1 VRPDGARAG
10 WVLELLLA
18 RHGQTDLN
26 IDERWQGR
34 LDLPLNATGRAQ
46 AEALA
51 QALPAGIEVIVASP
65 QRRARQTAEAVA
77 AARGLDIEFDAAFRE
92 RDFGVFEGLTAE
104 EAREQ
109 HPALWAANAA
119 YRWDLCPPGA
129 EATQAVV
136 DRVGAG
142 LAALV
147 RRHAGRRVLLVSHG
161 FVVRC
166 LRYQLD
172 GLPASA
178 FFDAPRIPNGGF
190 IARRLEGGAP
200 GVGSA

>member
-1 VRPDGARAG
+1 M
-10 WVLELLLA
+10 ELLLA

-51 QALPAGIEVIVASP
+51 AALPPGIEALVASP
-65 QRRARQTAEAVA
+65 QLRARQTAMAVA
-77 AARGLDIEFDAAFRE
+77 SARGLDIEFDALFRE
-92 RDFGVFEGLTAE
+92 RDFGVFEGLTAD
-104 EAREQ
+104 EARVQ

-119 YRWDLCPPGA
+119 YRWDLQPPGA
-129 EATQAVV
+129 EPTQAVV
-136 DRVGAG
+136 DRVAEG
-142 LAALV
+142 LQALQ

-166 LRYQLD
+166 LRYLID
-172 GLPASA
+172 GLSQQD
-178 FFDAPRIPNGGF
+178 FFAAERIPNGGY
-190 IARRLEGGAP
+190 IRRRWPADGAIQASP
-200 GVGSA
+200 GS

>member
-1 VRPDGARAG
+1 VPPDGARAG
-10 WVLELLLA
+10 AALELLLA

-65 QRRARQTAEAVA
+65 QRRACQTAEAVA
-77 AARGLDIEFDAAFRE
+77 AARGLGIEFDAAFRE
-92 RDFGVFEGLTAE
+92 RDFGVFEGLTSE
-104 EAREQ
+104 EARVQ

-136 DRVGAG
+136 DRVAAG
-142 LAALV
+142 LAALAQ
-147 RRHAGRRVLLVSHG
+147 RHAGRRVLLVSHG

-166 LRYQLD
+166 LRYLID
-172 GLPASA
+172 GLPAEA
-178 FFDAPRIPNGGF
+178 FFEAARIPNGGF
-190 IARRLEGGAP
+190 IERRLPLSVP
-200 GVGSA
+200 GR

>member
-1 VRPDGARAG
+1 MPIH
-10 WVLELLLA
+10 LFLA

-51 QALPAGIEVIVASP
+51 RALPAGIEAIVASP
-65 QRRARQTAEAVA
+65 QLRARQTAEAVA
-77 AARGLDIEFDAAFRE
+77 ALRGLAIEFDAAFRE
-92 RDFGVFEGLTAE
+92 RDFGVFEGLTSE

-129 EATQAVV
+129 ESTQAVV

-142 LAALV
+142 LAELA

-166 LRYQLD
+166 LRYRID
-172 GLPASA
+172 ALPAA
-178 FFDAPRIPNGGF
+178 EFFAAARIPNGGF
-190 IARRLEGGAP
+190 IERRLEDGGP
-200 GVGSA
+200 GG

>member
-1 VRPDGARAG
+1 MPID
-10 WVLELLLA
+10 LLLA

-51 QALPAGIEVIVASP
+51 QALPAGIGAIVASP
-65 QRRARQTAEAVA
+65 QQRARQTAEVVA
-77 AARGLDIEFDAAFRE
+77 AARGLAIEFDAAFRE
-92 RDFGVFEGLTAE
+92 RDFGVFEGLTSE
-104 EAREQ
+104 QAREQ
-109 HPALWAANAA
+109 YPALWAANAA

-129 EATQAVV
+129 ESTQAVV
-136 DRVGAG
+136 DRVSAG
-142 LAALV
+142 LAELL

-166 LRYQLD
+166 LRYRIDALAPD
-172 GLPASA
+172 E
-178 FFDAPRIPNGGF
+178 FFAAARIPNGGF
-190 IARRLEGGAP
+190 IQRRLEDGVSGG
-200 GVGSA
+200 

>member
-1 VRPDGARAG
+1 MPID
-10 WVLELLLA
+10 LLLA

-34 LDLPLNATGRAQ
+34 LDLPLNATGLAQ

-51 QALPAGIEVIVASP
+51 RALPAGIDVIVASP

-77 AARGLDIEFDAAFRE
+77 LARGLAIEFDAAFRE
-92 RDFGVFEGLTAE
+92 RDFGVFEGLTSE

-129 EATQAVV
+129 EPTQAVV
-136 DRVGAG
+136 DRVSAG
-142 LAALV
+142 LAGLA

-166 LRYQLD
+166 LRYRID
-172 GLPASA
+172 GVPKAE
-178 FFDAPRIPNGGF
+178 FFNAQRIANGGF
-190 IARRLEGGAP
+190 IQRQLDDAALEG
-200 GVGSA
+200 